1 MTSKIMEFGAI
12 RFNAL
17 QRYIGNISVNTLNS
31 VLKALESDGLIH
43 REDYHELPPRVEYSL
58 TERGNSLIPLL
69 DALCE
74 WGDLHRQNLC
84 NVVE

>member
-31 VLKALESDGLIH
+31 VLKALD
-43 REDYHELPPRVEYSL
+43 RVS
-58 TERGNSLIPLL
+58 NIP
-69 DALCE
+69 
-74 WGDLHRQNLC
+74 
-84 NVVE
+84 